1 MFGDGGYGYAA
12 AGRRRRREHARIA
25 AEWPSVPDVPCR
37 VDVAS
42 VRHDHDTPVVVDD
55 VDVIE
60 RERQRARDD
69 REQEGYASEAGRHN
83 AAMALEWA
91 ERLGIGYRRSTR

>member
-42 VRHDHDTPVVVDD
+42 VRHDHDTDADVVVQM
-55 VDVIE
+55 IE
-60 RERQRARDD
+60 RERERARADHG
-69 REQEGYASEAGRHN
+69 EQEGYASEAGRHN
-83 AAMALEWA
+83 VAMALEWA